1 MKARAKHDVRI
12 LMEDGR
18 FSNFK
23 QGKEYRCTLKG
34 NSVILVDENRMGFLC
49 DTMEDFR
56 YDFELVN

>member
-23 QGKEYRCTLKG
+23 QEKEYRCMLKG
-34 NSVILVDENRMGFLC
+34 NSVILIDENGMGFLC

>member
-12 LMEDGR
+12 LMEDVR

-23 QGKEYRCTLKG
+23 QGKEYKCMLKG

-56 YDFELVN
+56 YDFELV